1 MEHPPR
7 LARAGLVRAGRSG
20 IGAVPVRAVTGGRT
34 GRDRPWSRKC
44 VFISEMTLKS
54 QNANSG
60 LIDRT
65 PTDRFGPVPC
75 AACRPRA
82 QEAPRVLPLR
92 DSLLPTASTAAEFR
106 EELRRVRGPTRAEAG
121 CLRYQAFESVRG
133 PAAFAVHSEWVDEA
147 AFEAHSRLPHTVRF
161 VGAAERLLGRPVQG
175 LRARPLDG
183 GPEAPL
189 P

>member
-1 MEHPPR
+1 MQIPVSSIGR
-7 LARAGLVRAGRSG
+7 RRTDSARS
-20 IGAVPVRAVTGGRT
+20 
-34 GRDRPWSRKC
+34 
-44 VFISEMTLKS
+44 
-54 QNANSG
+54 
-60 LIDRT
+60 
-65 PTDRFGPVPC
+65 
-75 AACRPRA
+75 RA
-82 QEAPRVLPLR
+82 QHAGPGLRRRRVSFHFVIHFYP
-92 DSLLPTASTAAEFR
+92 PPSTAAEFR